1 MSLKSNGENIMSILD
16 TLRAIKH
23 HTKLPQTAKEAKKRD
38 TLRVDDTADI
48 DEKLAL
54 DAVFSWLL
62 KAQSDNK
69 LNDNGYAR
77 DYSFINGWASSYP
90 ETTGYIIPTLIE
102 ASQLFQRPDLNESAL
117 KALDWL
123 VSIQLGDGAFQGGKI
138 DSTPVVPVTFNT
150 GQILLGLAAGL
161 KAYGDKY
168 SEATHK
174 AAQWLCDSL
183 DDDGCWRK
191 FPTPFAANGE
201 KAYETHVAWG
211 LMEAA
216 KSTGNKVYLE
226 YALKNVDWAL
236 TKQQPNGWFA
246 DCCLE
251 EPEAPLTH
259 TIGYVLRG
267 VVEAYIHSKED
278 KYYQAA
284 LITAKPLASLLI
296 ENSFLPG
303 RLNNEWH
310 GTVDWSCLTGSA
322 QIASSLLLLNE
333 ISSNPDFVKAALK
346 AITFVRKTIKIDEG
360 KNYSGGVQGSYPV
373 QGGYGRYQQLNWAA
387 KFYVDAQLSAMRLC
401 QKSSLRP

>member
-1 MSLKSNGENIMSILD
+1 MFILD
-16 TLRAIKH
+16 TLRTIKYNA
-23 HTKLPQTAKEAKKRD
+23 KLPKTAKDAKKRD
-38 TLRVDDTADI
+38 AIRVNNLIDI
-48 DEKLAL
+48 DEKAAL
-54 DAVFSWLL
+54 DAAFSWLL
-62 KAQSDNK
+62 KSQSDNK

-77 DYSFINGWASSYP
+77 HFSFIDGWASSYP
-90 ETTGYIIPTLIE
+90 ETTGYIIPTLID
-102 ASQLFQRPDLNESAL
+102 ASHQLHRPDLKDSAL

-123 VSIQLGDGAFQGGKI
+123 VSIQFDDGSFQGGRI

-161 KAYGDKY
+161 SEYGDKY

-183 DDDGCWRK
+183 DEDGCWRK

-216 KSTGNKVYLE
+216 KSTGNATYLE

-236 TKQQPNGWFA
+236 KKQQPNGWFA

-251 EPEAPLTH
+251 EPTNPLTH

-267 VVEAYIHSKED
+267 VVEAYLHSKDD

-284 LITAKPLASLLI
+284 LITAKPLATLLI
-296 ENSFLPG
+296 KTPFLPG
-303 RLNNEWH
+303 RLNKDWQ
-310 GTVDWSCLTGSA
+310 GTVDWSCLTGSV
-322 QIASSLLLLNE
+322 QIASCLLLLNE
-333 ISSNPDFVKAALK
+333 VSPNPEFVKAALK
-346 AITFVRKTIKIDEG
+346 AITFVRKTIKIEED
-360 KNYSGGVQGSYPV
+360 KDYSGGVQGSYPV
-373 QGGYGRYQQLNWAA
+373 QGGYGRYQQLNWAT
-387 KFYVDAQLSAMRLC
+387 KFYIDAQLLALEI
-401 QKSSLRP
+401 K

>member
-1 MSLKSNGENIMSILD
+1 MSILD
-16 TLRAIKH
+16 SLRAIKYNA
-23 HTKLPQTAKEAKKRD
+23 KLPQTAKDAKKRD
-38 TLRVDDTADI
+38 AIRINDIADI
-48 DEKLAL
+48 DAQLAL

-69 LNDNGYAR
+69 LNDHGYAR
-77 DYSFINGWASSYP
+77 NYSFINGWASSYP

-102 ASQLFQRPDLNESAL
+102 ASHLFKRSDLNESAL

-123 VSIQLGDGAFQGGKI
+123 VSIQLDNGAFQGGKI

-161 KAYGDKY
+161 TEYGTKY
-168 SEATHK
+168 SAATHK

-191 FPTPFAANGE
+191 FPTPFAENGE

-216 KSTGNKVYLE
+216 KSTGNATYLE
-226 YALKNVDWAL
+226 YALKNINWAL

-251 EPEAPLTH
+251 EPKAPLTH

-267 VVEAYIHSKED
+267 VVEAYLHSQED

-303 RLNNEWH
+303 RLNNDWH
-310 GTVDWSCLTGSA
+310 GTVDWSCLSGSV
-322 QIASSLLLLNE
+322 QIASCLLLLND
-333 ISSNPDFVKAALK
+333 ISPNADFVTAALK
-346 AITFVRKTIKIDEG
+346 ATTYVRKTIKIAAGRE
-360 KNYSGGVQGSYPV
+360 YSGGIQGSFPV
-373 QGGYGRYQQLNWAA
+373 QGGYGHYQQLNWAA
-387 KFYVDAQLSAMRLC
+387 KFYIDAQISVMRLN
-401 QKSSLRP
+401 

>member
-1 MSLKSNGENIMSILD
+1 MFILD
-16 TLRAIKH
+16 TLRAIKYNA
-23 HTKLPQTAKEAKKRD
+23 KLPQTAKEAKKRD
-38 TLRVDDTADI
+38 AVHVNDLFDI
-48 DEKLAL
+48 DERLAL
-54 DAVFSWLL
+54 DVVCSWLL

-77 DYSFINGWASSYP
+77 HFSFVNGWASSYP

-102 ASQLFQRPDLNESAL
+102 ASHQLQRPDLNDSAL

-123 VSIQLGDGAFQGGKI
+123 VAIQFDDGSFQGGRI

-161 KAYGDKY
+161 SEYGDRY
-168 SEATHK
+168 SVATHK

-216 KSTGNKVYLE
+216 KSTGNTTYLE

-236 TKQQPNGWFA
+236 TKQQANGWFV

-251 EPEAPLTH
+251 DPTNPLTH

-267 VVEAYIHSKED
+267 VVEAYLHSKDD

-284 LITAKPLASLLI
+284 LITAKPLTSLLI
-296 ENSFLPG
+296 KDSFLPG
-303 RLNNEWH
+303 RLNKDWQ
-310 GTVDWSCLTGSA
+310 GTVDWSCLTGSV
-322 QIASSLLLLNE
+322 QIASCLLLLNDV
-333 ISSNPDFVKAALK
+333 SPNPEFVKAALQ
-346 AITFVRKTIKIDEG
+346 AITFVRKTIKIEED
-360 KNYSGGVQGSYPV
+360 KAYSGGVQGSYPV

-387 KFYVDAQLSAMRLC
+387 KFYIDAQLLALEI
-401 QKSSLRP
+401 K